1 MDNYLEKVKLIKELL
16 KPENM
21 KVLENKLPE
30 ILRDK
35 DFYKFGLLEDI
46 INSLKI
52 TQDGQKAI
60 LENFEELLNNAYE
73 DEAFYLVK
81 AVLDIKDGQK
91 MIVDNISKIYKKL
104 DVEEIPEFI
113 ELLEEKEQNRIKE
126 ENSYAYELFEKELID
141 EDTLGSIIKSQ
152 MNDFVKIMM
161 YEISNGKPLKRLSRG
176 TYSVVIETNG
186 YVVKMGETREKF
198 EIPYHPN
205 IIQPLLREEVKDND
219 GKTVFVTEIQPK
231 VDTKSVNAKHIEYLK
246 QKFKEAGLKYRDF
259 GTDNEESN
267 VGILIKPNKR
277 YLSKGA
283 GGIVDSG
290 VDERE
295 AKPGEPVIID
305 TDSIERE

>member
-1 MDNYLEKVKLIKELL
+1 MGNYLEKVNLIKELL
-16 KPENM
+16 KPENRI
-21 KVLENKLPE
+21 VLENKLPE

-35 DFYKFGLLEDI
+35 DFYKFGLLENI
-46 INSLKI
+46 INSLEK
-52 TQDGQKAI
+52 TPDGEKAI
-60 LENFEELLNNAYE
+60 LENFEELLNNAYD
-73 DEAFYLVK
+73 DEAFYIVK
-81 AVLDIKDGQK
+81 VVSNIEEGQK
-91 MIVDNISKIYKKL
+91 MLVNNIYNIYKKL
-104 DVEEIPEFI
+104 DVEEIPKFI
-113 ELLEEKEQNRIKE
+113 ELLEEKERKKIKE
-126 ENSYAYELFEKELID
+126 ENSYGYELFEKKLID

-152 MNDFVKIMM
+152 MNDFVKIMIN
-161 YEISNGKPLKRLSRG
+161 EISNGKPLKRLSRG

-305 TDSIERE
+305 TDLIERE